1 MTGICKDTVLKLL
14 CDLGAACKRYH
25 DAHVRGLNSRRV
37 QCDETWNFCYG
48 KDKNVTDEQKAE
60 SRPLPSGGP
69 ALQKSIQG

>member
-25 DAHVRGLNSRRV
+25 DANVRGLRSRRV

-48 KDKNVTDEQKAE
+48 KDKNVTNEQKADGADLAPE
-60 SRPLPSGGP
+60 NW
-69 ALQKSIQG
+69 ATIE